1 MEAFDSD
8 VLIYAAK
15 QDPRGDSVARLLAQE
30 ESIATSMGSVVLV
43 PELLSLPIRQQ
54 RDEERRLLQHLLTRI
69 DLKPVDHE
77 TADLAAELG
86 AKYAL
91 RAADSIHL
99 ATAVIWGADRFHTNN
114 RKDFG
119 QPIDEIEIVF
129 P

>member
-8 VLIYAAK
+8 VLIYASK
-15 QDPRGDSVARLLAQE
+15 HDPRGDAVAILLAKH
-30 ESIATSMGSVVLV
+30 ESTATSVGSVVLV
-43 PELLSLPIRQQ
+43 PEVLSQPIRHELS
-54 RDEERRLLQHLLTRI
+54 EEYRLLQYLLTRI
-69 DLKPVDHE
+69 DLKPVDYE

-86 AKYAL
+86 AKYGL

-99 ATAVIWGADRFHTNN
+99 ATAVLWGASRFHTNN
-114 RKDFG
+114 IKDFA